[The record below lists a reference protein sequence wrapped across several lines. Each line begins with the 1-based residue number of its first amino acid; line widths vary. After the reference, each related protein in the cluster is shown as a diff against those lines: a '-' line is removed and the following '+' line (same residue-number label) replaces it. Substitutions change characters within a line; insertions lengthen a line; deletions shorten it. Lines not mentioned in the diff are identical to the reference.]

1 MTEKETEAKQA
12 LSDSEVKTENQEK
25 KKPVGVP
32 ERKKFADGGY
42 KEFVFTGPIRDAE
55 EFKET
60 CRNMGYDPLDGEVA
74 SYQNEMAEIT
84 KRVYEWTQSD
94 DPVENARF
102 IRQQLR
108 RIPSGGN
115 RILNLLRQLQ
125 LLAEQEKEQ

>member
-1 MTEKETEAKQA
+1 
-12 LSDSEVKTENQEK
+12 
-25 KKPVGVP
+25 
-32 ERKKFADGGY
+32 
-42 KEFVFTGPIRDAE
+42 
-55 EFKET
+55 
-60 CRNMGYDPLDGEVA
+60 MGYDPLDGEVA